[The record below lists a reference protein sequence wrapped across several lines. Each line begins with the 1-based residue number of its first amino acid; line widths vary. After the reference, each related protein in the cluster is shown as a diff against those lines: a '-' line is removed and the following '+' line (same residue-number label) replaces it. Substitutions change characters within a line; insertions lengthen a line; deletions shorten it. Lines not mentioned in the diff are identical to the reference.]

1 MTDERN
7 YWLALTMV
15 KGIGAVRFRTL
26 LDSFGS
32 ARAAWA
38 AAPEQLRDA
47 GLFESV
53 ITNFVQ
59 ARKNVDPE
67 SIPALLD
74 KFRVKALTWDDEDYP
89 RRLRE
94 LEGAPPVLYTRGEL
108 LPTDEWAVGVVGT
121 RRVTAYGRQ
130 VAEELG
136 AFLGR
141 NGITVVSGLAR
152 GVDAIAHQAAIK
164 AGGRSIAVLAHGLDQ
179 IYPAENRRLGEEILA
194 NGALVS
200 DYGVGT
206 PPDAANFPPRN
217 RIISG
222 LSLAV
227 VIIEAGMESGALITA
242 GFAAEQG
249 REVFAIPGSIY
260 APQSKGANLLL
271 QKGAH
276 PLVNFEELLE
286 ALNLEMM
293 GEQKNARLILPADA
307 TEARLFELLGQEPL
321 HVNELGALANLPIE
335 QVSSTLAL
343 MELKGLVRQVGSMNY
358 VAAREA
364 RAAYVADAETRS

>member
-1 MTDERN
+1 MSDERN
-7 YWLALTMV
+7 YWLALTVV

-26 LDSFGS
+26 LETFGS
-32 ARAAWA
+32 AQAAWDA
-38 AAPEQLRDA
+38 SPNQLRQS
-47 GLFESV
+47 GMNESV
-53 ITNFVQ
+53 IANFIDAHKKIKPEQIPADLEKYHVQ
-59 ARKNVDPE
+59 ALIWE
-67 SIPALLD
+67 
-74 KFRVKALTWDDEDYP
+74 DEDYP

-94 LEGAPPVLYTRGEL
+94 LEQAPPVLYFRGEL
-108 LPTDEWAVGVVGT
+108 LPTDEWAVAVVGT
-121 RRVTAYGRQ
+121 RRVTAYGQQ

-179 IYPAENRRLGEEILA
+179 IYPAENRRLGGEIVA
-194 NGALVS
+194 NGALIS
-200 DYGVGT
+200 DYGIGT

-222 LSLAV
+222 LALAV
-227 VIIEAGMESGALITA
+227 VVIEAGVESGALITA

-260 APQSKGANLLL
+260 APASKGTNMLI

-276 PLVNFEELLE
+276 PLLVFEDLLD

-293 GEQKNARLILPADA
+293 GEHKNARLVLPGDA
-307 TEARLFELLGQEPL
+307 TEAKLFELLTQEPV
-321 HVNELGALANLPIE
+321 HVNDLGALAEMPIE
-335 QVSSTLAL
+335 KVSSTLAL
-343 MELKGLVRQVGSMNY
+343 MELKGLVRQVGGMNY

-364 RAAYVADAETRS
+364 RAEYTTAKESN

>member
-1 MTDERN
+1 MSDERKH
-7 YWLALTMV
+7 WLALTMV

-26 LDSFGS
+26 LDTFGS
-32 ARAAWA
+32 AQLAWSA
-38 AAPEQLRDA
+38 SPRQLREA
-47 GLFESV
+47 GLGESIV
-53 ITNFVQ
+53 ANFIE
-59 ARKNVDPE
+59 ARKKIDPNT
-67 SIPALLD
+67 IPAILEEYQ
-74 KFRVKALTWDDEDYP
+74 VKALTWEDEDYP

-94 LEGAPPVLYTRGEL
+94 LEQAPPVLYYRGEL
-108 LPTDEWAVGVVGT
+108 LPTDEWAVAVVGT
-121 RRVTAYGRQ
+121 RRVTSYGHQ
-130 VAEELG
+130 VADELG

-141 NGITVVSGLAR
+141 NGITVISGLAK

-179 IYPAENRRLGEEILA
+179 IYPVENRRLGEDIVA

-200 DYGVGT
+200 DYGIGA

-227 VIIEAGMESGALITA
+227 VIVEAGVESGALITA

-260 APQSKGANLLL
+260 APASKGTNLLI

-276 PLVNFEELLE
+276 PLVRYEDLLD

-293 GEQKNARLILPADA
+293 GEQKNARLALPGDA
-307 TEARLFELLGQEPL
+307 TEAKLFELLSQEPV
-321 HVNELGALANLPIE
+321 HVNDLGALAEMPIE

-343 MELKGLVRQVGSMNY
+343 MELKGLVRQVGGMNY

-364 RAAYVADAETRS
+364 RAEYTTKAR